1 MIFGKNKEGETGH
14 KKPAP
19 RIFQRDVYYK
29 GQVIVKQGAT
39 GRNAYYI
46 ERGKVEV
53 LMAEGEH
60 EVVISTLGAGSVF
73 GEMALIAE
81 EVRSATVR
89 AKSDCTVIVISEA
102 DLEKKLSTL
111 DKAMAALMRV
121 FVERLRDADEGIF
134 HHYKNFAEF
143 HDRIQGL
150 TENVSKGVPE
160 ENRARFKE
168 EVSPILEDLDM
179 ILQKY
184 QQD

>member
-1 MIFGKNKEGETGH
+1 MFGKKDEKGE
-14 KKPAP
+14 KRKPAP

-29 GQVIVKQGAT
+29 GQEIVKQGAT

-46 ERGKVEV
+46 ERGSVEV

-60 EVVISTLGAGSVF
+60 EVVISTLGPGSVF

-89 AKSDCTVIVISEA
+89 AKNDCTVIVISEA

-121 FVERLRDADEGIF
+121 FVQRLREADEGIF

-143 HDRIQGL
+143 HDRVQGL
-150 TENVSKGVPE
+150 ADNVSKGVPE
-160 ENRARFKE
+160 EKRQRFKE
-168 EVSPILEDLDM
+168 EISPLLEELDKILH
-179 ILQKY
+179 KY
-184 QQD
+184 Q